1 MNTEKQHQRAEAKR
15 AAAERARAQAEHGR
29 QQAERERN
37 QAEGQRDVS
46 EETRLSAEE
55 IRQDAERPPPM
66 PSPAVLGDLQQRMH
80 HLEVRMAQIESHVLS
95 AMDAIL
101 DTTRQLQSLLAK
113 QQHAFTQEAMKK
125 ARQMAHD
132 AGQISQ
138 TVQQRRQAQYEQEGS

>member
-1 MNTEKQHQRAEAKR
+1 MHTAKQHQRAEAKR
-15 AAAERARAQAEHGR
+15 AAAECTRVQAEHER
-29 QQAERERN
+29 RQAEMARN

-46 EETRLSAEE
+46 EETRLTAEE
-55 IRQDAERPPPM
+55 MRQSAERPPPM
-66 PSPAVLGDLQQRMH
+66 PSPAALGDLQQRMH
-80 HLEVRMAQIESHVLS
+80 HLEVRMAQIESHVLR

-132 AGQISQ
+132 AGQLSQ
-138 TVQQRRQAQYEQEGS
+138 TVQQRRQAQYGQEGS